1 MSILFA
7 LANSL
12 KVLLDAAEKEE
23 RAFLLENL
31 EWEET
36 VGREHFEEM
45 GEIEKLLTIP
55 FFKTDSAGG
64 SGGGWGCRRR

>member
-1 MSILFA
+1 MFA

-45 GEIEKLLTIP
+45 GEIEKLLTIL
-55 FFKTDSAGG
+55 FLRRILLVVLE
-64 SGGGWGCRRR
+64 GGWGCRRR